1 MKFLQFVQ
9 LKVYDIH
16 GNDVAALVNEYK
28 PAGGYEVEFN
38 VANLPSGVY
47 LYRLQTGNLISTK
60 KMILLR

>member
-9 LKVYDIH
+9 LKVYDIL
-16 GNDVAALVNEYK
+16 GNDVATLVNEYK

-47 LYRLQTGNLISTK
+47 LYSFQVGNLI
-60 KMILLR
+60 